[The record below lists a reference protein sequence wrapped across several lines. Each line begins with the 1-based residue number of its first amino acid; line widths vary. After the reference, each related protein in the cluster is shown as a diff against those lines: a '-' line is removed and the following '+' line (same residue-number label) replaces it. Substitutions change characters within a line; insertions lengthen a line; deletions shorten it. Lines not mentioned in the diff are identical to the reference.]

1 MFTSACFKRVARFLF
16 GLLILAPVAV
26 RAGTIALDL
35 ADAVNTSSFNSAGNW
50 HSGAAPSSG
59 NTYVVGT
66 GLRVRTPTGGGSYT
80 FGGDSLVIGNGFSLA
95 DSNGPS
101 TGDLLG
107 LTYKGSGS
115 SGVITVPRLVLNGG
129 SINHLA
135 AIGDVFQIA
144 GDLTVSAP
152 SIIRAKQGGIVL
164 RATVAGSADLYIGA
178 TDGTGA
184 RTVTFAAGNA
194 LSFFNTYKGN
204 IILTAAS
211 AALILDAGSNLD
223 FAIGNNGV
231 NNRVSGSGIGTFN
244 GTFRFT
250 FDPAAHQAGDSWTL
264 VDPASMTVTYG
275 PAFSIAGFSDADG
288 DNSWVSANGYYR
300 FSEATGILTCLGPK
314 PDSDNDG
321 LPDPWEMTYFGDLAQ
336 TASGDPDN
344 DGTLNLAEFF
354 TGSNPAVVSADSD
367 GDGLSD
373 EWELRYF
380 GNLSATATGD
390 PDGDGASNLAEFSAG
405 SSPMNRASNLADT
418 EGDGLPD
425 SWEQQYFATLTYNA
439 GDDPDGDHF
448 ANLQEYT
455 AGTSPAD
462 PASRPA
468 GTAVKLVPV
477 DDGDAST
484 SEFGYAGSSA
494 INSVSFVRCSLQTF
508 GNQQFMTWYGRH
520 QYDASAAYNN
530 TIWIGRR
537 AIGSSQWEIF
547 KHPSYTANTI
557 TDGHDVISFGIDGE
571 GYMHLSWGMHGDAFH
586 YAKTTTPV
594 TGSGPISLGADTS
607 MTGTENT
614 VTYPQ
619 FLRLPDGDL
628 LYLFRE
634 VASGNG
640 DTYVNRF
647 DIATHTW
654 ANVHGS
660 TTAQSPFL
668 KGTGWTPN
676 YNAYLNM
683 PQLGGPDGDDL
694 ILTWCWRFS
703 SGASDNPGSTASGY
717 QTNNRLNFGR
727 SPNAGLTWLRSTG
740 TAYTLPITRN
750 GEAGANST
758 AEVIHDIPENYS
770 LINQASTCLDSAGY
784 PVTASWWAPD
794 TAATNYRRQ
803 YMVVFRHDNGTWQ
816 ARAVSSRST
825 DPTNVRYAENHVRDL
840 GRPTVVRDDAD
851 RIIVAYRDN
860 QASNLISADNSLS
873 VGVSNGIT
881 IVHSLP
887 RAEDPDRL
895 LWISFDLSAENLGNY
910 ETMIDNEL
918 WDQKRQLH
926 FLYQASGGQG
936 YTAPANTA
944 SRISVLEWDAA
955 DYFLHSPQPGI
966 EMVNAGAGVLIHWRS
981 EPSFS
986 YRLMTT
992 TDLIN
997 WTELETRIGT
1007 GATFEYTH
1015 TSVPGE
1021 PKRFWRLDRA
1031 EGGF

>member
-1 MFTSACFKRVARFLF
+1 MARFLL
-16 GLLILAPVAV
+16 GLLILAPVV
-26 RAGTIALDL
+26 LCAGTIPLDV

-50 HSGAAPSSG
+50 HSGGAPAAG
-59 NTYVVGT
+59 NTYVVGA
-66 GLRVRTPTGGGSYT
+66 GLRVRTPTGVASYT
-80 FGGDSLVIGNGFSLA
+80 FGGDSLVIGNGFSLV
-95 DSNGPS
+95 DSNGSS

-135 AIGDVFQIA
+135 AIGDVFQLA
-144 GDLTVSAP
+144 GDLTLSAP

-164 RATVAGSADLYIGA
+164 RATVAGTADLYIGA
-178 TDGTGA
+178 TDGAGA
-184 RTVTFAAGNA
+184 RTVTFAAANA
-194 LSFFNTYKGN
+194 LSLFNTYKGN
-204 IILTAAS
+204 IILTASS

-223 FAIGNNGV
+223 FSIGRNGV
-231 NNRVSGSGIGTFN
+231 NNRVYGSGIGIFN

-250 FDPAAHQAGDSWTL
+250 FDPATHQAGDNWTL

-275 PAFSIAGFSDADG
+275 PEFSIAGFSDADG
-288 DNSWVSANGYYR
+288 DNNWASANGYYR
-300 FSEATGILTCLGPK
+300 FSESTGILTCLGPK

-321 LPDPWEMTYFGDLAQ
+321 LPDPWEMTYFGNLAQ

-354 TGSNPAVVSADSD
+354 AGTNPAVVSADSD

-373 EWELRYF
+373 TWELRYF
-380 GNLSATATGD
+380 GSLSTTATGD

-405 SSPMNRASNLADT
+405 SSPVNRASNLADT
-418 EGDGLPD
+418 DGEGLPD
-425 SWEQQYFATLTYNA
+425 AWEQQYFTTLTYNA
-439 GDDPDGDHF
+439 GDDPDGDRF

-462 PASRPA
+462 PASRPT

-477 DDGDAST
+477 DDGDPNT

-494 INSVSFVRCSLQTF
+494 INSVAFVRCSIQTF

-537 AIGSSQWEIF
+537 TLGSSHWEIF

-594 TGSGPISLGADTS
+594 TGTGPIALGADTS
-607 MTGTENT
+607 MTGTENA

-647 DIATHTW
+647 DITTRTW

-660 TTAQSPFL
+660 TTTQSPFI

-703 SGASDNPGSTASGY
+703 SGASDNPGSTATGY
-717 QTNNRLNFGR
+717 QTNNRLNFAR
-727 SPNAGLTWLRSTG
+727 SPNAGLSWLRSTG
-740 TAYTLPITRN
+740 SAYTLPITRN

-794 TAATNYRRQ
+794 TGATNYRRQ

-816 ARAVSSRST
+816 ARAVSSRTT

-860 QASNLISADNSLS
+860 QASNLANADNSLN

-887 RAEDPDRL
+887 LADDPDRL
-895 LWISFDLSAENLGNY
+895 LWISFDLTSENLGNY

-926 FLYQASGGQG
+926 FLYQPSGGQG
-936 YTAPANTA
+936 YTAPANSA

-966 EMVNAGAGVLIHWRS
+966 ETVNSGAGVRIHWRS

-986 YRLMTT
+986 YRLMTSI
-992 TDLIN
+992 DFIN
-997 WTELETRIGT
+997 WTELQTRIGT
-1007 GATFEYTH
+1007 GAIFEYIH
-1015 TSVPGE
+1015 TFPAGE
-1021 PKRFWRLDRA
+1021 PKRFWRIDRA
-1031 EGGF
+1031 EGHF

>member
-1 MFTSACFKRVARFLF
+1 MLKANCFKRIIRVQL
-16 GLLILAPVAV
+16 GLVVFAPLALW
-26 RAGTIALDL
+26 AGTIPLDS
-35 ADAVNTSSFNSAGNW
+35 ADAANTSSFNSSGNW
-50 HSGAAPSSG
+50 RSGAAPSSG
-59 NTYVVGT
+59 NTYTVGA
-66 GLRVRTPTGGGSYT
+66 GLRLRTPTGSASYT

-101 TGDLLG
+101 TGDLWG
-107 LTYKGSGS
+107 LTYKGSGT
-115 SGVITVPRLVLNGG
+115 SGVITVSQLVLNGG
-129 SINHLA
+129 SVNHLA
-135 AIGDVFQIA
+135 AVGDVFQLG

-152 SIIRAKQGGIVL
+152 SMIRAKQGGIVL
-164 RATVAGSADLYIGA
+164 RATVAGTADLYIGA
-178 TDGTGA
+178 TDGAGA
-184 RTVTFAAGNA
+184 RAVTFAAAN
-194 LSFFNTYKGN
+194 SQSRFNSYRGN
-204 IILTAAS
+204 IILTAGS

-223 FAIGNNGV
+223 FAIGPNGV
-231 NNRVSGSGIGTFN
+231 NNRVSGSGSSTFN
-244 GTFRFT
+244 GTFRLALDT
-250 FDPAAHQAGDSWTL
+250 AAHQAGDSWTL
-264 VDPASMTVTYG
+264 LDPASMTVAFG

-288 DNSWVSANGYYR
+288 DNVWVSADGYYR
-300 FSEATGILTCLGPK
+300 FSETAGVLTCLGPK
-314 PDSDNDG
+314 PDIDGDG
-321 LPDPWEMTYFGDLAQ
+321 LPDTWEITFFGDLLQ

-354 TGSNPAVVSADSD
+354 AGTNPAVVGADSD
-367 GDGLSD
+367 GDGLPD

-380 GNLSATATGD
+380 GNLSPAATLD
-390 PDGDGASNLAEFSAG
+390 SDGDGASNLAEFSAG
-405 SSPMNRASNLADT
+405 SSPVNRGSDLADT
-418 EGDGLPD
+418 DADGLSD
-425 SWEQQYFATLTYNA
+425 SWERQNFAALDYNA

-448 ANLQEYT
+448 ANLQEFT
-455 AGTSPAD
+455 ALTSPVD

-477 DDGDAST
+477 DDNDPNT

-494 INSVSFVRCSLQTF
+494 INSVAFVRCSLQTF

-537 AIGSSQWEIF
+537 TIGSSRWEIF

-586 YAKTTTPV
+586 YAKSTAPV
-594 TGSGPISLGADTS
+594 VGTGPIVLGADTT
-607 MTGTENT
+607 MTGAENA

-647 DIATHTW
+647 DISTHTW
-654 ANVHGS
+654 ANVHG
-660 TTAQSPFL
+660 TTTTQSPFI

-694 ILTWCWRFS
+694 IVTWCWRFS
-703 SGASDNPGSTASGY
+703 SGASDNPGSTATGY
-717 QTNNRLNFGR
+717 QTNNRINFAR
-727 SPNAGLTWLRSTG
+727 SPDAGLSWLRSTG

-758 AEVIHDIPENYS
+758 AEVVYDIPENYS
-770 LINQASTCLDSAGY
+770 LINQASTCLDSAGF
-784 PVTASWWAPD
+784 PVIASWWAPE
-794 TAATNYRRQ
+794 TGATNYRRQ
-803 YMVVFRHDNGTWQ
+803 YMVVFRHENGTWQ
-816 ARAVSSRST
+816 ARAVSSRIT
-825 DPTNVRYAENHVRDL
+825 DPTNTRYAENHVRDL
-840 GRPTVVRDDAD
+840 GRPTVVRDDVD

-860 QASNLISADNSLS
+860 QASNLTGADNSLNA
-873 VGVSNGIT
+873 GVSNGIT

-895 LWISFDLSAENLGNY
+895 LWISFDLTSENLGNY

-926 FLYQASGGQG
+926 FLYQPSGGQG

-966 EMVNAGAGVLIHWRS
+966 ENVNNGAGVRIHWRS

-992 TDLIN
+992 TDLIS
-997 WTELETRIGT
+997 WTPLETRVGT
-1007 GATFEYTH
+1007 GGIFEYTH
-1015 TSVPGE
+1015 TFVPGE